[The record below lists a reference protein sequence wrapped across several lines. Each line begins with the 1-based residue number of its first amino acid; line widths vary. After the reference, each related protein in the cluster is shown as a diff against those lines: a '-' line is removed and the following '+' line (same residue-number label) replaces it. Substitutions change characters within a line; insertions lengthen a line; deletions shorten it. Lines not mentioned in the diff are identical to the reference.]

1 VKRLPAAAGVAL
13 CLVCSALDAQN
24 VQMGVAPGLLIP
36 TGNFGKT
43 AKTGWMMSADVTVG
57 LIGETL
63 GIRVEP
69 DYIAVNGRYATLGR
83 GYVQNFEIAS
93 VMGNVVYTFR
103 KATAWIRPYVLGGA
117 GIVRVAEVIW
127 LGAFSYV
134 KPAYCGGVGVAM
146 RVGTGSSRLFAE
158 GKVVTV
164 DTYRINGVSTTF
176 VPVRVGVR
184 FATGWGL
191 RQL

>member
-1 VKRLPAAAGVAL
+1 
-13 CLVCSALDAQN
+13 
-24 VQMGVAPGLLIP
+24 
-36 TGNFGKT
+36 
-43 AKTGWMMSADVTVG
+43 TGWMMSADVTVG

-146 RVGTGSSRLFAE
+146 RVGTGLSGLFAD
-158 GKVVTV
+158 GQVVTV
-164 DTYRINGVSTTF
+164 VDYRMTGGCRTIDT
-176 VPVRVGVR
+176 VRV
-184 FATGWGL
+184 
-191 RQL
+191 